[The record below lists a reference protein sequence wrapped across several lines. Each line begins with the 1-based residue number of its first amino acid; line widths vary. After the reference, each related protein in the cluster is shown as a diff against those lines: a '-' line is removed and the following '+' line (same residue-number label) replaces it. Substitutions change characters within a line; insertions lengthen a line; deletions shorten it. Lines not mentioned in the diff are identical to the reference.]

1 MTTLKCCVVDDEPLA
16 AELIADYIRKTP
28 FMELCGV
35 FASAQDAVK
44 CILGN
49 GIDIVFLDIQMPQL
63 NGMEFAKIIPSATR
77 IIFTTAYRE
86 YAMEGWRVDALDY
99 LLKPVS
105 YEEFAQAANK
115 ALRWFDLVRSVDE
128 HNSESNYMM
137 VKSDYKIVQICLD
150 DILYIEGLKDY
161 VRIYMADDRRS
172 VMTLMSMRSLEQRL
186 PSDRFMRVHRSYIVN
201 TARITVI
208 ERNRIVF
215 GDAYIP
221 VSGSYRQAFSD
232 FVASRSLSSGLSA
245 DEE

>member
-35 FASAQDAVK
+35 YASAQDAVK
-44 CILGN
+44 SILG

-63 NGMEFAKIIPSATR
+63 NGMEFAKIIPPSTR

-86 YAMEGWRVDALDY
+86 YAMDGWRVDALDY

-105 YEEFAQAANK
+105 YEEFAEAANK
-115 ALRWFDLVRSVDE
+115 ALRWFDLVRSADE
-128 HNSESNYMM
+128 RDNASNYIM

-150 DILYIEGLKDY
+150 DILYVEGLKDY
-161 VRIYMADDRRS
+161 VRIYMTDSRRS

-186 PSDRFMRVHRSYIVN
+186 PADRFMRVHRSYIVN
-201 TARITVI
+201 TGRITVI

-215 GDAYIP
+215 GDVYIP
-221 VSGSYRQAFSD
+221 VSGSYRQTFSD
-232 FVASRSLSSGLSA
+232 FVASRSLPVSGSA
-245 DEE
+245 DDE

>member
-28 FMELCGV
+28 FMELSGV
-35 FASAQDAVK
+35 YASAQDAVK
-44 CILGN
+44 SILSD

-63 NGMEFAKIIPSATR
+63 NGMEFAKIIPPATR

-105 YEEFAQAANK
+105 YEEFAEAANK
-115 ALRWFDLVRSVDE
+115 ALRWFDLIRSADERSVD
-128 HNSESNYMM
+128 SNYIM

-161 VRIYMADDRRS
+161 VRIYVADGRRS
-172 VMTLMSMRSLEQRL
+172 VMTLMSMRALEQRL
-186 PSDRFMRVHRSYIVN
+186 PSERFMRVHRSYIVN
-201 TARITVI
+201 TERITVI

-232 FVASRSLSSGLSA
+232 FVASRSLLVSGIA